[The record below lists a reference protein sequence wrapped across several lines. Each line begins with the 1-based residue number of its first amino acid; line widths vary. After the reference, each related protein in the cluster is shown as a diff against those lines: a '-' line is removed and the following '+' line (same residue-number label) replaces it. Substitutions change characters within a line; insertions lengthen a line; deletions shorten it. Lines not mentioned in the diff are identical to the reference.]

1 MRDAGIAEEDPEL
14 RRAFAAREAWAYE
27 AAYRV
32 YSPILLAAARGSL
45 RAEADA
51 RDCVH
56 DVMLRLW
63 RRGDAYRI
71 ERGSLRAFLA
81 VCVRNEALSR
91 SRNEGNRARIAVAAS
106 ESIDVPD
113 VGESVARRA
122 SVRAALETLSEKQRR
137 SIELAYY
144 DGFTHEQ
151 IARELGEPVGTV
163 KSRLSASLRRLR
175 ELFAEETTHA

>member
-1 MRDAGIAEEDPEL
+1 MDEDPEL

-27 AAYRV
+27 AAYRI
-32 YSPILLAAARGSL
+32 YRRTLHAAARSAL
-45 RAEADA
+45 RRHADA
-51 RDCVH
+51 ADCVH

-63 RRGDAYRI
+63 RRGDAYRE

-81 VCVRNEALSR
+81 VSVRNEALAR
-91 SRNEGNRARIAVAAS
+91 TRNEGNRERIAVAAGDAS
-106 ESIDVPD
+106 AERD
-113 VGESVARRA
+113 VGETVVQRE
-122 SVRAALETLSEKQRR
+122 SVRAALAGLSEKQRR

-144 DGFTHEQ
+144 GGLTHEQ

-175 ELFAEETTHA
+175 EVFSVEGTTHA

>member
-1 MRDAGIAEEDPEL
+1 MDEDPEL

-27 AAYRV
+27 AAYRI
-32 YSPILLAAARGSL
+32 YARTLHAAARSGLRPGS
-45 RAEADA
+45 DA
-51 RDCVH
+51 SDCVH

-63 RRGDAYRI
+63 RRGDAYRE

-81 VCVRNEALSR
+81 VCVRNEALAR
-91 SRNEGNRARIAVAAS
+91 TRNEGNRERIAEEANEDSA
-106 ESIDVPD
+106 EPD
-113 VGESVARRA
+113 VGDAIARRET
-122 SVRAALETLSEKQRR
+122 VRAALSELSEKQRR

-144 DGFTHEQ
+144 GGLTHEQ

-175 ELFAEETTHA
+175 EVFSGEGTTHA